1 MRYRRMPI
9 EIESPEAIGYGRI
22 RYNLAESSVTD
33 AVLGDLDLSLKDV
46 VLEYGDHL
54 GRPGLRQQ
62 LAGDSDGVA
71 AEDVLMTIGAAAALF
86 IVNTSLL
93 KAGDRM
99 VVLHPNY
106 ATNVETPRA
115 LGANVVTLPLRFE
128 DGFRLDLDALERT
141 LTPETRLLSLTYPHN
156 PTGVMIGRAEL
167 ERIIALVE
175 ANGAYLLF
183 DETYR
188 DMTFGEKLPLA
199 ASLSPRAIS
208 ISSLSKTY
216 GLPGIRMGWLVCRD
230 PALME
235 TFLAAK
241 EQIFISGSVVDEAI
255 AEQYLAQKDA
265 HLARIRA
272 QIAANFALVK
282 TWMAEQT
289 AFEWVEPQGGVVAFP
304 RLKPDAPVD
313 VDRFYQVLNEEYGTY
328 VGPGHWFEMERRHFR
343 LGYGWIAPDK
353 LARGLETLA
362 EAAEKALR

>member
-22 RYNLAESSVTD
+22 RQNLAESSVTD
-33 AVLGDLDLSLKDV
+33 AILGDLDLSLKDV

-54 GRPGLRQQ
+54 GRPGLRQII
-62 LAGDSDGVA
+62 AGDGDGVTPD
-71 AEDVLMTIGAAAALF
+71 DVLMTIGAAAALF

-99 VVLHPNY
+99 LVLHPNY

-128 DGFRLDLDALERT
+128 DGFRLDLNALEHA
-141 LTPETRLLSLTYPHN
+141 LTPDTRLLSLTYPHN
-156 PTGVMIGRAEL
+156 PTGVMISRPEL

-175 ANGAYLLF
+175 ANGSYLLF

-188 DMTFGEKLPLA
+188 DMAFGEQLPLA

-208 ISSLSKTY
+208 VSSLSKTY

-230 PALME
+230 PALLE
-235 TFLAAK
+235 VFLAAK
-241 EQIFISGSVVDEAI
+241 EQIFISNSVVDEAI
-255 AEQYLAQKDA
+255 AEQYLARKDA
-265 HLARIRA
+265 HLVRIRA

-289 AFEWVEPQGGVVAFP
+289 AFEWVEPQGGVACFP
-304 RLKPDAPVD
+304 RLKPGVPVD
-313 VDRFYQVLNEEYGTY
+313 VDRFYAVLNDEYGTY
-328 VGPGHWFEMERRHFR
+328 VGPGHWFEMDRRHFR
-343 LGYGWIAPDK
+343 LGYGWAAPDQ
-353 LARGLETLA
+353 LARGLDTLA

>member
-1 MRYRRMPI
+1 MHYRRMPI

-22 RYNLAESSVTD
+22 RHNLAESSVTD

-46 VLEYGDHL
+46 VLEYGDHK
-54 GRPGLRQQ
+54 GRPRLRRMV
-62 LAGDSDGVA
+62 ADDGDGVTP
-71 AEDVLMTIGAAAALF
+71 EDVLMTIGAAAALF

-115 LGANVVTLPLRFE
+115 IGANVVTLPLRFE
-128 DGFRLDLDALERT
+128 DGFRLDLDALERA

-156 PTGVMIGRAEL
+156 PTGVMISRADL
-167 ERIIALVE
+167 ERIIGLVE
-175 ANGAYLLF
+175 ANDSYLLF

-199 ASLSPRAIS
+199 ASLSPSAIS

-216 GLPGIRMGWLVCRD
+216 GLPGIRMGWLVNRD
-230 PALME
+230 PSLME

-255 AEQYLAQKDA
+255 AEQYLARKA
-265 HLARIRA
+265 EHLARIRA
-272 QIAANFALVK
+272 QIASNFALVQ

-289 AFEWVEPQGGVVAFP
+289 AFEWVEPQGGVVCFP
-304 RLKPDAPVD
+304 RLKPDVPVD
-313 VDRFYQVLNEEYGTY
+313 VDRFYTILN
-328 VGPGHWFEMERRHFR
+328 
-343 LGYGWIAPDK
+343 
-353 LARGLETLA
+353 
-362 EAAEKALR
+362 

>member
-1 MRYRRMPI
+1 MQYRRMPI
-9 EIESPEAIGYGRI
+9 EVESPEAIGYGRI

-46 VLEYGDHL
+46 VLEYGDHK
-54 GRPGLRQQ
+54 GRPGLRQIV
-62 LAGDSDGVA
+62 AEDGDRVTPD
-71 AEDVLMTIGAAAALF
+71 DVLMTIGAAAALF

-115 LGANVVTLPLRFE
+115 LGASVVPLSLRFE
-128 DGFRLDLDALERT
+128 EGFRLDFDALERA

-156 PTGVMIGRAEL
+156 PTGVMISRADL
-167 ERIIALVE
+167 ERVIELVE
-175 ANGAYLLF
+175 ANGSYLLF

-188 DMTFGEKLPLA
+188 DMTFGDKLPLA

-208 ISSLSKTY
+208 VSSLSKTY

-230 PALME
+230 HALME

-241 EQIFISGSVVDEAI
+241 EQIFISSSVVDEAI
-255 AEQYLAQKDA
+255 AEQYLARKDA
-265 HLARIRA
+265 HLARIHA

-282 TWMAEQT
+282 AWMAEQN

-304 RLKPDAPVD
+304 RLKPGVPVD
-313 VDRFYQVLNEEYGTY
+313 VDRFYRILNDNYGTY
-328 VGPGHWFEMERRHFR
+328 VGPGHWFEMDRRHFR
-343 LGYGWIAPDK
+343 LGFGWASPDK
-353 LARGLETLA
+353 LARGLETLSEAA
-362 EAAEKALR
+362 EAAL

>member
-1 MRYRRMPI
+1 MHYRRVPI
-9 EIESPEAIGYGRI
+9 EIESPEAIGYDRI
-22 RYNLAESSVTD
+22 RHNLAESSVTD

-54 GRPGLRQQ
+54 GRPRLRQII
-62 LAGDSDGVA
+62 
-71 AEDVLMTIGAAAALF
+71 AEGCGIAPGDVLMTVGAAAALF
-86 IVNTSLL
+86 IVNTALL

-115 LGANVVTLPLRFE
+115 LGAEVVPLPLRFE
-128 DGFRLDLDALERT
+128 DGFKLDFEALERA

-156 PTGVMIGRAEL
+156 PTGVTISRADL
-167 ERIIALVE
+167 ERVIGLVE
-175 ANGAYLLF
+175 ANGSYLLF

-188 DMTFGEKLPLA
+188 DMAFGETLPLA
-199 ASLSPRAIS
+199 AALSPRAIS
-208 ISSLSKTY
+208 VSSLSKTY

-230 PALME
+230 PALQE

-255 AEQYLAQKDA
+255 AEQYLARKDA

-282 TWMAEQT
+282 AWMAGQT
-289 AFEWVEPQGGVVAFP
+289 AFEWVEPQGGVTCFP
-304 RLKPDAPVD
+304 RLKPAVPVD
-313 VDRFYQVLNEEYGTY
+313 VERFYRILNDDYGTY
-328 VGPGHWFEMERRHFR
+328 VGPGHWFEMDRRHFR
-343 LGYGWIAPDK
+343 LGFGWTSPDK
-353 LARGLETLA
+353 LARGLETLS
-362 EAAEKALR
+362 EAAQAAL

>member
-9 EIESPEAIGYGRI
+9 EIESPEAIGYGSI
-22 RYNLAESSVTD
+22 RFNLAESSVTD

-54 GRPGLRQQ
+54 GRPGLRQIIAD
-62 LAGDSDGVA
+62 AGDGVHPD
-71 AEDVLMTIGAAAALF
+71 DVLMTIGAAAALF

-99 VVLHPNY
+99 LVLHPNY

-128 DGFRLDLDALERT
+128 TGFRLDLNALEQA

-156 PTGVMIGRAEL
+156 PTGVMISRAEL

-175 ANGAYLLF
+175 ANDSFLLF

-208 ISSLSKTY
+208 VSSLSKTY
-216 GLPGIRMGWLVCRD
+216 GLPGIRIGWLLNRD
-230 PALME
+230 PALRE
-235 TFLAAK
+235 LFLAAK

-255 AEQYLAQKDA
+255 AEQVLARQDA
-265 HLARIRA
+265 HLGRIRA

-282 TWMAEQT
+282 AWMAEQN
-289 AFEWVEPQGGVVAFP
+289 AFEWVEPQGGVVCFP
-304 RLKPDAPVD
+304 RLKPDLPVD
-313 VDRFYQVLNEEYGTY
+313 VDAFYQLLNQEYGTY
-328 VGPGHWFEMERRHFR
+328 VGPGHWFEMDRRHFR
-343 LGYGWIAPDK
+343 LGYGWATTQQ
-353 LARGLETLA
+353 LERGLETLT